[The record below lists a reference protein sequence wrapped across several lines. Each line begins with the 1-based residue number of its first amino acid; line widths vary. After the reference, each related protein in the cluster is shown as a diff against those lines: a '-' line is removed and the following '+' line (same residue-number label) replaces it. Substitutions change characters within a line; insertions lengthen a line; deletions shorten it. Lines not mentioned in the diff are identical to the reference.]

1 MLIYLLASAV
11 SVAGALTFPASIQ
24 AEPINFRA
32 TLLVS
37 CIIVVTDGALA
48 PNGDYTLLSSENTGG
63 LPATA
68 TVTALGGAPRLTF
81 TAPTITSSADVT
93 GVTPQIRYVSPG
105 GANQPYTSSQTT
117 YNQSGLLG
125 TYTVNAQASKP
136 TGFNVGTYTIGTVLT
151 CSG

>member
-1 MLIYLLASAV
+1 MLKYLLASAV

-63 LPATA
+63 LPAPD
-68 TVTALGGAPRLTF
+68 LYGADHNVFGRCYRRDTPNPVRI
-81 TAPTITSSADVT
+81 ARRGQSTIH
-93 GVTPQIRYVSPG
+93 Q
-105 GANQPYTSSQTT
+105 QPDD
-117 YNQSGLLG
+117 
-125 TYTVNAQASKP
+125 
-136 TGFNVGTYTIGTVLT
+136 I
-151 CSG
+151 

>member
-1 MLIYLLASAV
+1 MLKYLLASAV

-32 TLLVS
+32 TLL
-37 CIIVVTDGALA
+37 
-48 PNGDYTLLSSENTGG
+48 NGDYTLLSSENTGG

-125 TYTVNAQASKP
+125 NYTVNAQASKP

>member
-1 MLIYLLASAV
+1 MFKYALASAAT
-11 SVAGALTFPASIQ
+11 VASALTLPTAAQ

-37 CIIVVTDGALA
+37 CIIVVTDGTLA
-48 PNGDYTLLSSENTGG
+48 PNGDYTSLSSENVGG

-68 TVTALGGAPRLTF
+68 AVTALGGSPRLTF

-93 GVTPQIRYVSPG
+93 GVTPQIRYTSLG
-105 GANQPYTSSQTT
+105 GANQAYTSSQTT
-117 YNQSGLLG
+117 YDQSGLLG
-125 TYTVNAQASKP
+125 TYTVSAQASKP
-136 TGFNVGTYTIGTVLT
+136 SGFNVGTYTIGTVLT